1 MDFANLDTASSVI
14 LLLVGLGVFLLGFKF
29 LGDSIEKLSASKLR
43 ALFNRAAGNRFAGVG
58 IGALAT
64 AIVQSSS
71 VTTVM
76 VVGFVNA
83 GVMTLTQA
91 AAVIM
96 GANIGTTITGWLVW
110 LNQFNVMMYAM
121 LLTLIGLILTMVT
134 KNNKV
139 NTAGSLVASLGL
151 VFVGLEIMSGSMAGV
166 ANEPFVEQALT
177 SVTNPLLLLLIGV
190 AVTGIVQSSSAVTSV
205 LIVMAQEGLL
215 IGGGGNGILFV
226 ILGTNIGTCVT
237 AVLSSI
243 GANTNAKRA
252 CLYHLL
258 FNVIGSIIFLIVLW
272 IWDDFYDL
280 LFGLFGGSANA
291 SEEVI
296 VAANT
301 TCITFFHTMF
311 NVICTCLYLP
321 FIKYLVRLTELI
333 IPDRKKARRNRS
345 DEGFMDKRLLV
356 TPSLALGQLVKQ
368 TTYTAGIAVK
378 CLNNAVAGFIAKDDS
393 KLDDM
398 VKDVQKVN
406 DLSQEIT
413 GYLLEISAKDIS
425 LSDEKLVNVL
435 HRDNSDIVR
444 IADIA
449 ENIVGYT
456 HKAIDET
463 LVFSDVVKRDL
474 NKLMKLLNEQYELV
488 VDIVENNNI
497 VKIKQSDEL
506 EQEIDA
512 SKKRLLD
519 EHIERMA
526 RGECNAEN
534 NSLFVSLIS
543 NLERVGDHLSMMA
556 HSVEEVV

>member
-1 MDFANLDTASSVI
+1 MDFENLDTVSSVV

-29 LGDSIEKLSASKLR
+29 LGDSIEKLSASKMR
-43 ALFNRAAGNRFAGVG
+43 ALFNKAAGNRFAGVG

-121 LLTLIGLILTMVT
+121 LLTLVGLIMTMVS

-139 NTAGSLVASLGL
+139 NTAGTLIASLGL
-151 VFVGLEIMSGSMAGV
+151 VFVGLEIMSGSMSGFTD
-166 ANEPFVEQALT
+166 NQFVIDALS
-177 SVTNPLLLLLIGV
+177 SVSNPLLLLLIG
-190 AVTGIVQSSSAVTSV
+190 AGITAIVQSSSAVTSV
-205 LIVMAQEGLL
+205 LVVMASATPPLL
-215 IGGGGNGILFV
+215 VGGGGNGILFV
-226 ILGTNIGTCVT
+226 ILGTNIGTCIT

-258 FNVIGSIIFLIVLW
+258 FNVIGSIIFLIVFW
-272 IWDDFYDL
+272 IWDGFYDDVL
-280 LFGLFGGSANA
+280 MAMFHNH
-291 SEEVI
+291 
-296 VAANT
+296 T
-301 TCITFFHTMF
+301 TCITFFHTAF

-321 FIKYLVRLTELI
+321 FIKYLVKLTEII
-333 IPDRKKARRNRS
+333 IPDRKKKAKHKEA
-345 DEGFMDKRLLV
+345 EGFMDKRLLL
-356 TPSLALGQLVKQ
+356 TPSLAIGQLVKQ

-378 CLNNAVAGFIAKDDS
+378 SLNAAVAGFIAKDDGKFDTIS
-393 KLDDM
+393 QDIE
-398 VKDVQKVN
+398 KVGE
-406 DLSQEIT
+406 LSREIT
-413 GYLLEISAKDIS
+413 DYLIEISAKDIS
-425 LSDEKLVNVL
+425 LSDERIVNVL
-435 HRDNSDIVR
+435 HRDNTDVVR

-456 HKAIDET
+456 RKAIDET
-463 LVFSDVVKRDL
+463 LVFSEVVKHDL
-474 NKLMKLLNEQYELV
+474 NRLMNLLNEQYELV
-488 VDIVENNNI
+488 VDIVEDNNL
-497 VKIKQSDEL
+497 VKIKQSDEI
-506 EQEIDA
+506 EQEIDDT
-512 SKKRLLD
+512 KKRLLN
-519 EHIERMA
+519 EHIARMS

-534 NSLFVSLIS
+534 NSLFVSLVS
-543 NLERVGDHLSMMA
+543 NLERVGDHLSLMA
-556 HSVEEVV
+556 HSVEDIA

>member
-1 MDFANLDTASSVI
+1 MDFANLDTASSVV

-29 LGDSIEKLSASKLR
+29 LGDSIEKLSASKMR
-43 ALFNRAAGNRFAGVG
+43 ALFHKAAGNRFAGVG

-121 LLTLIGLILTMVT
+121 LLTLVGLVMTMVT

-139 NTAGSLVASLGL
+139 NTAGTLIASLGL

-166 ANEPFVEQALT
+166 AKEPFVEDALT
-177 SVTNPLLLLLIGV
+177 SVTNPLLLLLIG
-190 AVTGIVQSSSAVTSV
+190 AGITAIVQSSSAVTSV
-205 LIVMAQEGLL
+205 LIVMAQNGLL

-226 ILGTNIGTCVT
+226 ILGTNIGTCIT

-252 CLYHLL
+252 CLYHLM
-258 FNVIGSIIFLIVLW
+258 FNVIGSIIFLIVFW
-272 IWDDFYDL
+272 IWGGFYDDVL
-280 LFGLFGGSANA
+280 MQWFHND
-291 SEEVI
+291 
-296 VAANT
+296 T
-301 TCITFFHTMF
+301 TSITFFHTMF

-321 FIKYLVRLTELI
+321 FIKYLVKLTEI
-333 IPDRKKARRNRS
+333 MIPDRKKKS
-345 DEGFMDKRLLV
+345 KVQSGEGFMDKRLLV

-368 TTYTAGIAVK
+368 TTYTAGVAIK

-393 KLDDM
+393 KLADM
-398 VKDVQKVN
+398 TADVNKVGE
-406 DLSQEIT
+406 LSREIT
-413 GYLLEISAKDIS
+413 DYLLEISAMDIS
-425 LSDEKLVNVL
+425 LNEEKLVNVL
-435 HRDNSDIVR
+435 HRDNIDVVR

-463 LVFSDVVKRDL
+463 LTFSEVVKHDL
-474 NKLMKLLNEQYELV
+474 NRLMSLINEQYELV
-488 VDIVENNNI
+488 VNIVENNDLL
-497 VKIKQSDEL
+497 KIKQSDEI
-506 EQEIDA
+506 EREIDA
-512 SKKRLLD
+512 TKKRLLD
-519 EHIERMA
+519 EHIERMS

-543 NLERVGDHLSMMA
+543 NLERVGDHLSLMA
-556 HSVEEVV
+556 HSVEAVA

>member
-1 MDFANLDTASSVI
+1 MDFANLDTASSII

-58 IGALAT
+58 VGALAT

-166 ANEPFVEQALT
+166 ANEPLVEQALT
-177 SVTNPLLLLLIGV
+177 YVENPLLLLLIGV
-190 AVTGIVQSSSAVTSV
+190 LVTGIVQSSSAVTSV

-258 FNVIGSIIFLIVLW
+258 FNVIGSIIFLVVFW
-272 IWDDFYDL
+272 IWDGFYDDVL
-280 LFGLFGGSANA
+280 MQWFHND
-291 SEEVI
+291 
-296 VAANT
+296 T

-321 FIKYLVRLTELI
+321 FIKYLVRLTEII
-333 IPDRKKARRNRS
+333 IPDRKKNRKNKAG
-345 DEGFMDKRLLV
+345 EGFMDKRLLV
-356 TPSLALGQLVKQ
+356 TPSLALGQLLKQ

>member
-1 MDFANLDTASSVI
+1 MDFANLDTASSVV

-29 LGDSIEKLSASKLR
+29 LGDSIEKLSASKMR
-43 ALFNRAAGNRFAGVG
+43 ALFHKAAGNRFAGVG

-121 LLTLIGLILTMVT
+121 LLTLVGLIMTMVT

-139 NTAGSLVASLGL
+139 NTAGTLIASLGL

-166 ANEPFVEQALT
+166 AKEPFVEDALT
-177 SVTNPLLLLLIGV
+177 SVTNPLLLLLIG
-190 AVTGIVQSSSAVTSV
+190 AGITAIVQSSSAVTSV
-205 LIVMAQEGLL
+205 LIVMAQNGLL

-226 ILGTNIGTCVT
+226 ILGTNIGTCIT

-252 CLYHLL
+252 CLYHIM
-258 FNVIGSIIFLIVLW
+258 FNVIGSIIFLIVFW
-272 IWDDFYDL
+272 IWGGFYDDVL
-280 LFGLFGGSANA
+280 MQWFHND
-291 SEEVI
+291 
-296 VAANT
+296 T

-321 FIKYLVRLTELI
+321 FIKYLVKLTEI
-333 IPDRKKARRNRS
+333 MIPDRKKKS
-345 DEGFMDKRLLV
+345 KVQSGEGFMDKRLLV

-368 TTYTAGIAVK
+368 TTYTAGVAIK

-393 KLDDM
+393 KLADM
-398 VKDVQKVN
+398 TADVNKVGE
-406 DLSQEIT
+406 LSREIT
-413 GYLLEISAKDIS
+413 DYLLEISAMDIS
-425 LSDEKLVNVL
+425 LNEEKLVNVL
-435 HRDNSDIVR
+435 HRDNIDVVR

-463 LVFSDVVKRDL
+463 LTFSEVVKHDL
-474 NKLMKLLNEQYELV
+474 NRLMSLINEQYELV
-488 VDIVENNNI
+488 VNIVENNDLL
-497 VKIKQSDEL
+497 KIKQSDEI
-506 EQEIDA
+506 EREIDA
-512 SKKRLLD
+512 TKKRLLD
-519 EHIERMA
+519 EHIERMS

-543 NLERVGDHLSMMA
+543 NLERVGDHLSLMA
-556 HSVEEVV
+556 HSVEAVA

>member
-29 LGDSIEKLSASKLR
+29 LGDSIEKLSASKMR
-43 ALFNRAAGNRFAGVG
+43 ALFHKAAGNRFAGVG

-121 LLTLIGLILTMVT
+121 LLTLVGLIMTMVT

-139 NTAGSLVASLGL
+139 NTAGTLIASLGL

-166 ANEPFVEQALT
+166 AKEPFVEDALT
-177 SVTNPLLLLLIGV
+177 SVTNPLLLLLIG
-190 AVTGIVQSSSAVTSV
+190 AGITAIVQSSSAVTSV
-205 LIVMAQEGLL
+205 LIVMAQNGLL

-226 ILGTNIGTCVT
+226 ILGTNIGTCIT

-252 CLYHLL
+252 CLYHLM
-258 FNVIGSIIFLIVLW
+258 FNVIGSIIFLIVFW
-272 IWDDFYDL
+272 IWGGFYDDVL
-280 LFGLFGGSANA
+280 MQWFHND
-291 SEEVI
+291 
-296 VAANT
+296 T

-321 FIKYLVRLTELI
+321 FIKYLVKLTEI
-333 IPDRKKARRNRS
+333 MIPDRKKKS
-345 DEGFMDKRLLV
+345 KVQSGEGFMDKRLLV

-368 TTYTAGIAVK
+368 TTYTAGVAIK

-398 VKDVQKVN
+398 TADVNKVGE
-406 DLSQEIT
+406 LSREIT
-413 GYLLEISAKDIS
+413 DYLLEISAMDIS
-425 LSDEKLVNVL
+425 LNEEKLVNVL
-435 HRDNSDIVR
+435 HRDNIDVVR

-463 LVFSDVVKRDL
+463 LTFSEVVKHDL
-474 NKLMKLLNEQYELV
+474 NRLMSLINEQYELV
-488 VDIVENNNI
+488 VNIVENNDLL
-497 VKIKQSDEL
+497 KIKQSDEI

-512 SKKRLLD
+512 TKKRLLD
-519 EHIERMA
+519 EHIERMS

-543 NLERVGDHLSMMA
+543 NLERVGDHLSLMA
-556 HSVEEVV
+556 HSVEAVA

>member
-1 MDFANLDTASSVI
+1 MDFANLDTASSVV

-29 LGDSIEKLSASKLR
+29 LGDSIEKLSASKMR
-43 ALFNRAAGNRFAGVG
+43 ALFHKAAGNRFAGVG

-121 LLTLIGLILTMVT
+121 LLTLIGLVMTMVT

-139 NTAGSLVASLGL
+139 NTAGTLIASLGL

-166 ANEPFVEQALT
+166 AKEPFVEDALT
-177 SVTNPLLLLLIGV
+177 SVTNPLLLLLIG
-190 AVTGIVQSSSAVTSV
+190 AGITAIVQSSSAVTSV
-205 LIVMAQEGLL
+205 LIVMAQNGLL

-226 ILGTNIGTCVT
+226 ILGTNIGTCIT

-252 CLYHLL
+252 CLYHLM
-258 FNVIGSIIFLIVLW
+258 FNVIGSIIFLIVFW
-272 IWDDFYDL
+272 IWGGFYDDVL
-280 LFGLFGGSANA
+280 MQWFHND
-291 SEEVI
+291 
-296 VAANT
+296 T

-321 FIKYLVRLTELI
+321 FIKYLVKLTEI
-333 IPDRKKARRNRS
+333 MIPDRKKKS
-345 DEGFMDKRLLV
+345 KVQSGEGFMDKRLLV

-368 TTYTAGIAVK
+368 TTYTAGVAIK
-378 CLNNAVAGFIAKDDS
+378 CLNNAVAGFIAKNDS

-398 VKDVQKVN
+398 TADVNKVGE
-406 DLSQEIT
+406 LSREIT
-413 GYLLEISAKDIS
+413 DYLLEISAMDIS
-425 LSDEKLVNVL
+425 LNEEKLVNVL
-435 HRDNSDIVR
+435 HRDNIDVVR

-463 LVFSDVVKRDL
+463 LTFSEVVKHDL
-474 NKLMKLLNEQYELV
+474 NRLMGLINEQYELV
-488 VDIVENNNI
+488 VNIVENNDLL
-497 VKIKQSDEL
+497 KIKQSDEI
-506 EQEIDA
+506 EREIDA
-512 SKKRLLD
+512 TKKRLLD
-519 EHIERMA
+519 EHIERMS

-543 NLERVGDHLSMMA
+543 NLERVGDHLSLMA
-556 HSVEEVV
+556 HSVEAVA

>member
-1 MDFANLDTASSVI
+1 MDFANLDTASSVV

-29 LGDSIEKLSASKLR
+29 LGDSIEKLSASKMR
-43 ALFNRAAGNRFAGVG
+43 ALFHKAAGNRFAGVG

-121 LLTLIGLILTMVT
+121 LLTLVGLVMTMVT

-139 NTAGSLVASLGL
+139 NTAGTLIASLGL

-166 ANEPFVEQALT
+166 AKEPFVEDALT
-177 SVTNPLLLLLIGV
+177 SVTNPLLLLLIG
-190 AVTGIVQSSSAVTSV
+190 AGITAIVQSSSAVTSV
-205 LIVMAQEGLL
+205 LIVMAQNGLL

-226 ILGTNIGTCVT
+226 ILGTNIGTCIT

-252 CLYHLL
+252 CLYHLM
-258 FNVIGSIIFLIVLW
+258 FNVIGSIIFLIVFW
-272 IWDDFYDL
+272 IWGGFYDDVL
-280 LFGLFGGSANA
+280 MQWFHND
-291 SEEVI
+291 
-296 VAANT
+296 T

-321 FIKYLVRLTELI
+321 FIKYLVKLTEI
-333 IPDRKKARRNRS
+333 MIPDRKKKS
-345 DEGFMDKRLLV
+345 KVQSGEGFMDKRLLV

-368 TTYTAGIAVK
+368 TTYTAGVAIK
-378 CLNNAVAGFIAKDDS
+378 CLNNAVAGFIAKNDS

-398 VKDVQKVN
+398 TADVNKVGE
-406 DLSQEIT
+406 LSREIT
-413 GYLLEISAKDIS
+413 DYLLEISAMDIS
-425 LSDEKLVNVL
+425 LNEEKLVNVL
-435 HRDNSDIVR
+435 HRDNIDVVR

-463 LVFSDVVKRDL
+463 LNFSEVVKHDL
-474 NKLMKLLNEQYELV
+474 NRLMGLINEQYELV
-488 VDIVENNNI
+488 VNIVENNDLL
-497 VKIKQSDEL
+497 KIKQSDEI

-512 SKKRLLD
+512 TKKRLLD
-519 EHIERMA
+519 EHIERMS

-543 NLERVGDHLSMMA
+543 NLERVGDHLSLMA
-556 HSVEEVV
+556 HSVEAVA

>member
-29 LGDSIEKLSASKLR
+29 LGDSIEKLSASKMR
-43 ALFNRAAGNRFAGVG
+43 ALFHKAAGNRFAGVG

-121 LLTLIGLILTMVT
+121 LLTLIGLVMTMVT

-139 NTAGSLVASLGL
+139 NTAGTLIASLGL

-166 ANEPFVEQALT
+166 AKEPFVEDALT
-177 SVTNPLLLLLIGV
+177 SVTNPLLLLLIG
-190 AVTGIVQSSSAVTSV
+190 AGITAIVQSSSAVTSV
-205 LIVMAQEGLL
+205 LIVMAQNGLL

-226 ILGTNIGTCVT
+226 ILGTNIGTCIT

-252 CLYHLL
+252 CLYHLM
-258 FNVIGSIIFLIVLW
+258 FNVIGSIIFLIVFW
-272 IWDDFYDL
+272 IWGGFYDDVL
-280 LFGLFGGSANA
+280 MQWFHND
-291 SEEVI
+291 
-296 VAANT
+296 T

-321 FIKYLVRLTELI
+321 FIKYLVKLTEI
-333 IPDRKKARRNRS
+333 MIPDRKKKS
-345 DEGFMDKRLLV
+345 KVQSGEGFMDKRLLV

-368 TTYTAGIAVK
+368 TTYTAGVAIK

-393 KLDDM
+393 KLADM
-398 VKDVQKVN
+398 TADVNKVGE
-406 DLSQEIT
+406 LSREIT
-413 GYLLEISAKDIS
+413 DYLLEISAMDIS
-425 LSDEKLVNVL
+425 LNEEKLVNVL
-435 HRDNSDIVR
+435 HRDNIDVVR

-463 LVFSDVVKRDL
+463 LTFSEVVKHDL
-474 NKLMKLLNEQYELV
+474 NRLMGLINEQYELV
-488 VDIVENNNI
+488 VNIVENNDLL
-497 VKIKQSDEL
+497 KIKQSDEI

-512 SKKRLLD
+512 TKKRLLD
-519 EHIERMA
+519 EHIERMS

-543 NLERVGDHLSMMA
+543 NLERVGDHLSLMA
-556 HSVEEVV
+556 HSVEAVA

>member
-1 MDFANLDTASSVI
+1 MDFANLDTASSVV

-29 LGDSIEKLSASKLR
+29 LGDSIEKLSASKMR
-43 ALFNRAAGNRFAGVG
+43 ALFHRAAGNRFAGVG

-121 LLTLIGLILTMVT
+121 LLTLVGLVMTMVT

-139 NTAGSLVASLGL
+139 NTAGTLIASLGL

-166 ANEPFVEQALT
+166 AKEPFVEDALT
-177 SVTNPLLLLLIGV
+177 SVTNPLLLLLIG
-190 AVTGIVQSSSAVTSV
+190 AGITAIVQSSSAVTSV
-205 LIVMAQEGLL
+205 LIVMAQNGLL

-226 ILGTNIGTCVT
+226 ILGTNIGTCIT

-252 CLYHLL
+252 CLYHLM
-258 FNVIGSIIFLIVLW
+258 FNVIGSIIFLIVFW
-272 IWDDFYDL
+272 IWGGFYDDVL
-280 LFGLFGGSANA
+280 MQWFHND
-291 SEEVI
+291 
-296 VAANT
+296 T

-321 FIKYLVRLTELI
+321 FIKYLVKLTEI
-333 IPDRKKARRNRS
+333 MIPDRKKKS
-345 DEGFMDKRLLV
+345 KVQSGEGFMDKRLLV

-368 TTYTAGIAVK
+368 TTYTAGVAIK
-378 CLNNAVAGFIAKDDS
+378 CLNNAVAGFIAKNDS

-398 VKDVQKVN
+398 TADVNKVGE
-406 DLSQEIT
+406 LSREIT
-413 GYLLEISAKDIS
+413 DYLLEISAMDIS
-425 LSDEKLVNVL
+425 LNEEKLVNVL
-435 HRDNSDIVR
+435 HRDNIDVVR

-463 LVFSDVVKRDL
+463 LTFSEVVKHDL
-474 NKLMKLLNEQYELV
+474 NRLMSLINEQYELV
-488 VDIVENNNI
+488 VNIVENNDLL
-497 VKIKQSDEL
+497 KIKQSDEI

-512 SKKRLLD
+512 TKKRLLD
-519 EHIERMA
+519 EHIERMS

-543 NLERVGDHLSMMA
+543 NLERVGDHLSLMA
-556 HSVEEVV
+556 HSVEAVA

>member
-1 MDFANLDTASSVI
+1 MDFANLDTASSVV

-29 LGDSIEKLSASKLR
+29 LGDSIEKLSASKMR
-43 ALFNRAAGNRFAGVG
+43 ALFHKAAGNRFAGVG

-71 VTTVM
+71 VTAVM

-121 LLTLIGLILTMVT
+121 LLTLVGLVMTMVT

-139 NTAGSLVASLGL
+139 NTAGTLIASLGL

-166 ANEPFVEQALT
+166 AKEPFVEDALT
-177 SVTNPLLLLLIGV
+177 SVTNPLLLLLIG
-190 AVTGIVQSSSAVTSV
+190 AGITAIVQSSSAVTSV
-205 LIVMAQEGLL
+205 LIVMAQNGLL

-226 ILGTNIGTCVT
+226 ILGTNIGTCIT

-252 CLYHLL
+252 CLYHLM
-258 FNVIGSIIFLIVLW
+258 FNVIGSIIFLIVFW
-272 IWDDFYDL
+272 IWGGFYDDVL
-280 LFGLFGGSANA
+280 MQWFHND
-291 SEEVI
+291 
-296 VAANT
+296 T

-321 FIKYLVRLTELI
+321 FIKYLVKLTEI
-333 IPDRKKARRNRS
+333 MIPDRKKKS
-345 DEGFMDKRLLV
+345 KVQSGEGFMDKRLLV

-368 TTYTAGIAVK
+368 TTYTAGVAIK
-378 CLNNAVAGFIAKDDS
+378 CLNNAVAGFIAKNDS

-398 VKDVQKVN
+398 TADVNKVGE
-406 DLSQEIT
+406 LSREIT
-413 GYLLEISAKDIS
+413 DYLLEISAMDIS
-425 LSDEKLVNVL
+425 LNEEKLVNVL
-435 HRDNSDIVR
+435 HRDNIDVVR

-463 LVFSDVVKRDL
+463 LTFSEVVKHDL
-474 NKLMKLLNEQYELV
+474 NRLMSLINEQYELV
-488 VDIVENNNI
+488 VNIVENNDLL
-497 VKIKQSDEL
+497 KIKQSDEI

-512 SKKRLLD
+512 TKKRLLD
-519 EHIERMA
+519 EHIERMS

-543 NLERVGDHLSMMA
+543 NLERVGDHLSLMA
-556 HSVEEVV
+556 HSVEAVA

>member
-1 MDFANLDTASSVI
+1 MDFENLDTASSVI

-29 LGDSIEKLSASKLR
+29 LGDSIEKLSASKMR

-151 VFVGLEIMSGSMAGV
+151 VFVGLEIMSGSMSGFTD
-166 ANEPFVEQALT
+166 NQFVIDALS
-177 SVTNPLLLLLIGV
+177 SVTNPLLLLLIG
-190 AVTGIVQSSSAVTSV
+190 AGITAIVQSSSAVTSV
-205 LIVMAQEGLL
+205 LVVMASTTPPLL
-215 IGGGGNGILFV
+215 VGGGGNGILFV
-226 ILGTNIGTCVT
+226 ILGTNIGTCIT

-258 FNVIGSIIFLIVLW
+258 FNVIGSIIFLVVFW
-272 IWDDFYDL
+272 IWDGFYDDVL
-280 LFGLFGGSANA
+280 MQWFHNH
-291 SEEVI
+291 
-296 VAANT
+296 T

-321 FIKYLVRLTELI
+321 FIKYLVKLTEII
-333 IPDRKKARRNRS
+333 IPDRKKNRKNKAG
-345 DEGFMDKRLLV
+345 EGFMDKRLLV
-356 TPSLALGQLVKQ
+356 TPSLALGQLLKQ

-398 VKDVQKVN
+398 LKDVQKVN

>member
-1 MDFANLDTASSVI
+1 MDFANLDTASSVV

-29 LGDSIEKLSASKLR
+29 LGDSIEKLSASKMR
-43 ALFNRAAGNRFAGVG
+43 ALFHKAAGNRFAGVG

-121 LLTLIGLILTMVT
+121 LLTLVGLVMTMVT

-166 ANEPFVEQALT
+166 AKEPFVEDALT
-177 SVTNPLLLLLIGV
+177 SVTNPLLLLLIG
-190 AVTGIVQSSSAVTSV
+190 AGITAIVQSSSAVTSV
-205 LIVMAQEGLL
+205 LIVMAQNGLL

-226 ILGTNIGTCVT
+226 ILGTNIGTCIT

-252 CLYHLL
+252 CLYHLM
-258 FNVIGSIIFLIVLW
+258 FNVIGSIIFLIVFW
-272 IWDDFYDL
+272 IWGGFYDDVL
-280 LFGLFGGSANA
+280 MQWFHND
-291 SEEVI
+291 
-296 VAANT
+296 T

-321 FIKYLVRLTELI
+321 FIKYLVKLTEI
-333 IPDRKKARRNRS
+333 MIPDRKKKS
-345 DEGFMDKRLLV
+345 KVQSGEGFMDKRLLV

-368 TTYTAGIAVK
+368 TTYTAGVAIK

-398 VKDVQKVN
+398 TADVNKVGE
-406 DLSQEIT
+406 LSREIT
-413 GYLLEISAKDIS
+413 DYLLEISAMDIS
-425 LSDEKLVNVL
+425 LNEEKLVNVL
-435 HRDNSDIVR
+435 HRDNIDVVR

-463 LVFSDVVKRDL
+463 LTFSEVVKHDL
-474 NKLMKLLNEQYELV
+474 NRLMGLINEQYELV
-488 VDIVENNNI
+488 VNIVENNDLL
-497 VKIKQSDEL
+497 KIKQSDEI

-512 SKKRLLD
+512 TKKRLLD
-519 EHIERMA
+519 EHIERMS

-543 NLERVGDHLSMMA
+543 NLERVGDHLSLMA
-556 HSVEEVV
+556 HSVEAVA

>member
-1 MDFANLDTASSVI
+1 MDFANLDTASSVV

-29 LGDSIEKLSASKLR
+29 LGDSIEKLSASKMR
-43 ALFNRAAGNRFAGVG
+43 ALFHKAAGNRFAGVG

-121 LLTLIGLILTMVT
+121 LLTLVGLVMTMVT

-139 NTAGSLVASLGL
+139 NTAGTLIASLGL

-166 ANEPFVEQALT
+166 AKEPFVEDALT
-177 SVTNPLLLLLIGV
+177 SVTNPLLLLLIG
-190 AVTGIVQSSSAVTSV
+190 AGITAIVQSSSAVTSV
-205 LIVMAQEGLL
+205 LIVMAQNGLL

-226 ILGTNIGTCVT
+226 ILGTNIGTCIT

-252 CLYHLL
+252 CLYHLM
-258 FNVIGSIIFLIVLW
+258 FNVIGSIIFLIVFW
-272 IWDDFYDL
+272 IWGGFYDDVL
-280 LFGLFGGSANA
+280 MQWFHND
-291 SEEVI
+291 
-296 VAANT
+296 T

-321 FIKYLVRLTELI
+321 FIKYLVKLTEI
-333 IPDRKKARRNRS
+333 MIPDRKKKS
-345 DEGFMDKRLLV
+345 KVQSGEGLMDKRLLV

-368 TTYTAGIAVK
+368 TTYTAGVAIK

-398 VKDVQKVN
+398 TADVNKVGE
-406 DLSQEIT
+406 LSREIT
-413 GYLLEISAKDIS
+413 DYLLEISAMDIS
-425 LSDEKLVNVL
+425 LNEEKLVNVL
-435 HRDNSDIVR
+435 HRDNIDVVR

-463 LVFSDVVKRDL
+463 LTFSEVVKHDL
-474 NKLMKLLNEQYELV
+474 NRLMSLINEQYELV
-488 VDIVENNNI
+488 VNIVENNDLL
-497 VKIKQSDEL
+497 KIKQSDEI

-512 SKKRLLD
+512 TKKRLLD
-519 EHIERMA
+519 DHIERMS

-543 NLERVGDHLSMMA
+543 NLERVGDHLSLMA
-556 HSVEEVV
+556 HSVEAVA

>member
-1 MDFANLDTASSVI
+1 MDFENLDTASSVI
-14 LLLVGLGVFLLGFKF
+14 LLLVGLGVFLLGLKF

-58 IGALAT
+58 VGALAT

-151 VFVGLEIMSGSMAGV
+151 VFVGLEIMSGSMSGFTD
-166 ANEPFVEQALT
+166 NQFVIDALS
-177 SVTNPLLLLLIGV
+177 SVTNPLLLLLIG
-190 AVTGIVQSSSAVTSV
+190 AGITAIVQSSSAVTSV
-205 LIVMAQEGLL
+205 LVVMASTTPPLL
-215 IGGGGNGILFV
+215 VGGGGNGILFV
-226 ILGTNIGTCVT
+226 ILGTNIGTCIT

-258 FNVIGSIIFLIVLW
+258 FNVIGSIIFLVVFW
-272 IWDDFYDL
+272 IWDGFYDDVL
-280 LFGLFGGSANA
+280 MQWFHNH
-291 SEEVI
+291 
-296 VAANT
+296 T

-321 FIKYLVRLTELI
+321 FIKYLVKLTEII
-333 IPDRKKARRNRS
+333 IPDRKKNRKNKAG
-345 DEGFMDKRLLV
+345 EGFMDKRLLV
-356 TPSLALGQLVKQ
+356 TPSLALGQLLKQ

-398 VKDVQKVN
+398 LKDVQKVN

>member
-29 LGDSIEKLSASKLR
+29 LGDSIEKLSASKMR
-43 ALFNRAAGNRFAGVG
+43 ALFHKAAGNRFAGVG

-121 LLTLIGLILTMVT
+121 LLTLIGLVMTMVT

-139 NTAGSLVASLGL
+139 NTAGTLIASLGL

-166 ANEPFVEQALT
+166 AKEPFVEDALT
-177 SVTNPLLLLLIGV
+177 SVTNPLLLLLIG
-190 AVTGIVQSSSAVTSV
+190 AGITAIVQSSSAVTSV
-205 LIVMAQEGLL
+205 LIVMAQNGLL

-226 ILGTNIGTCVT
+226 ILGTNIGTCIT

-252 CLYHLL
+252 CLYHLM
-258 FNVIGSIIFLIVLW
+258 FNVIGSIIFLIVFW
-272 IWDDFYDL
+272 IWGGFYDDVL
-280 LFGLFGGSANA
+280 MQWFHND
-291 SEEVI
+291 
-296 VAANT
+296 T

-321 FIKYLVRLTELI
+321 FIKYLVKLTEI
-333 IPDRKKARRNRS
+333 MIPDRKKKS
-345 DEGFMDKRLLV
+345 KVQSGEGFMDKRLLV

-368 TTYTAGIAVK
+368 TTYTAGVAIK
-378 CLNNAVAGFIAKDDS
+378 CLNNAVAGFIPKNDS

-398 VKDVQKVN
+398 TADVNKVGE
-406 DLSQEIT
+406 LSREIT
-413 GYLLEISAKDIS
+413 DYLLEISAMDIS
-425 LSDEKLVNVL
+425 LNEEKLVNVL
-435 HRDNSDIVR
+435 HRDNIDVVR

-463 LVFSDVVKRDL
+463 LTFSEVVKHDL
-474 NKLMKLLNEQYELV
+474 NRLMSLINEQYELV
-488 VDIVENNNI
+488 VNIVENNDLL
-497 VKIKQSDEL
+497 KIKQSDEI
-506 EQEIDA
+506 EREIDA
-512 SKKRLLD
+512 TKKRLLD
-519 EHIERMA
+519 EHIERMS

-543 NLERVGDHLSMMA
+543 NLERVGDHLSLMA
-556 HSVEEVV
+556 HSVEAVA

>member
-1 MDFANLDTASSVI
+1 MDFANLDTASSVV

-29 LGDSIEKLSASKLR
+29 LGDSIEKLSASKMR
-43 ALFNRAAGNRFAGVG
+43 ALFHRAAGNRFAGVG

-121 LLTLIGLILTMVT
+121 LLTLVGLVMTMVT

-139 NTAGSLVASLGL
+139 NTAGTLIASLGL

-166 ANEPFVEQALT
+166 AKEPFVEDALT
-177 SVTNPLLLLLIGV
+177 SVTNPLLLLLIG
-190 AVTGIVQSSSAVTSV
+190 AGITAIVQSSSAVTSV
-205 LIVMAQEGLL
+205 LIVMAQNGLL

-226 ILGTNIGTCVT
+226 ILGTNIGTCIT

-252 CLYHLL
+252 CLYHLM
-258 FNVIGSIIFLIVLW
+258 FNVIGSIIFLIVFW
-272 IWDDFYDL
+272 IWGGFYDDVL
-280 LFGLFGGSANA
+280 MQWFHND
-291 SEEVI
+291 
-296 VAANT
+296 T

-321 FIKYLVRLTELI
+321 FIKYLVKLTEI
-333 IPDRKKARRNRS
+333 MIPDRKKKS
-345 DEGFMDKRLLV
+345 KVQSGEGFMDKRLLV

-368 TTYTAGIAVK
+368 TTYTAGVAIK
-378 CLNNAVAGFIAKDDS
+378 CLNNAVAGFIAKNDS

-398 VKDVQKVN
+398 TADVNKVGE
-406 DLSQEIT
+406 LSREIT
-413 GYLLEISAKDIS
+413 DYLLEISAMDIS
-425 LSDEKLVNVL
+425 LNEEKLVNVL
-435 HRDNSDIVR
+435 HRDNIDVVR

-463 LVFSDVVKRDL
+463 LTFSEVVKHDL
-474 NKLMKLLNEQYELV
+474 NRLMGLINEQYELV
-488 VDIVENNNI
+488 VNIVENNDLL
-497 VKIKQSDEL
+497 KIKQSDEI
-506 EQEIDA
+506 EREIDA
-512 SKKRLLD
+512 TKKRLLD
-519 EHIERMA
+519 EHIERMS

-543 NLERVGDHLSMMA
+543 NLERVGDHLSLMA
-556 HSVEEVV
+556 HSVEAVA

>member
-43 ALFNRAAGNRFAGVG
+43 ALFNKAAGNRFAGVG

-121 LLTLIGLILTMVT
+121 LLTLVGLVMTMVT

-166 ANEPFVEQALT
+166 AKEPFVEDALT
-177 SVTNPLLLLLIGV
+177 SVTNPLLLLLIG
-190 AVTGIVQSSSAVTSV
+190 AGITAIVQSSSAVTSV
-205 LIVMAQEGLL
+205 LIVMAQNGLL

-226 ILGTNIGTCVT
+226 ILGTNIGTCIT

-252 CLYHLL
+252 CLYHLM
-258 FNVIGSIIFLIVLW
+258 FNVIGSIIFLIVFW
-272 IWDDFYDL
+272 IWGGFYDDVL
-280 LFGLFGGSANA
+280 MQWFHND
-291 SEEVI
+291 
-296 VAANT
+296 T

-321 FIKYLVRLTELI
+321 FIKYLVKLTEI
-333 IPDRKKARRNRS
+333 MIPDRKKKS
-345 DEGFMDKRLLV
+345 KVQSGEGFMDKRLLV

-368 TTYTAGIAVK
+368 TTYTAGVAIK
-378 CLNNAVAGFIAKDDS
+378 CLNNAVAGFIAKNDS
-393 KLDDM
+393 KLADM
-398 VKDVQKVN
+398 TADVNKVGE
-406 DLSQEIT
+406 LSREIT
-413 GYLLEISAKDIS
+413 DYLLEISAMDIS
-425 LSDEKLVNVL
+425 LNEEKLVNVL
-435 HRDNSDIVR
+435 HRDNIDVVR

-463 LVFSDVVKRDL
+463 LTFSEVVKHDL
-474 NKLMKLLNEQYELV
+474 NRLMSLINEQYELV
-488 VDIVENNNI
+488 VNIVENNDLL
-497 VKIKQSDEL
+497 KIKQSDEI

-512 SKKRLLD
+512 TKKRLLD
-519 EHIERMA
+519 EHIERMS

-543 NLERVGDHLSMMA
+543 NLERVGDHLSLMA
-556 HSVEEVV
+556 HSVEAVA

>member
-29 LGDSIEKLSASKLR
+29 LGDSIEKLSASKMR

-58 IGALAT
+58 VGALAT

-121 LLTLIGLILTMVT
+121 LLTLVGLIMTMVT

-139 NTAGSLVASLGL
+139 NTAGTLIASLGL

-166 ANEPFVEQALT
+166 AKEPFVEDALT
-177 SVTNPLLLLLIGV
+177 SVTNPLLLLLIG
-190 AVTGIVQSSSAVTSV
+190 AGITAIVQSSSAVTSV
-205 LIVMAQEGLL
+205 LIVMAQNGLL

-226 ILGTNIGTCVT
+226 ILGTNIGTCIT

-252 CLYHLL
+252 CLYHLM
-258 FNVIGSIIFLIVLW
+258 FNVIGSIIFLIVFW
-272 IWDDFYDL
+272 IWGGFYDDVL
-280 LFGLFGGSANA
+280 MQWFHND
-291 SEEVI
+291 
-296 VAANT
+296 T

-321 FIKYLVRLTELI
+321 FIKYLVKLTEI
-333 IPDRKKARRNRS
+333 MIPDRKKKS
-345 DEGFMDKRLLV
+345 KVQSGEGFMDKRLLV

-368 TTYTAGIAVK
+368 TTYTAGVAIK
-378 CLNNAVAGFIAKDDS
+378 CLNNAVAGFIAKNDS

-398 VKDVQKVN
+398 TADVNKVGE
-406 DLSQEIT
+406 LSREIT
-413 GYLLEISAKDIS
+413 DYLLEISAMDIS
-425 LSDEKLVNVL
+425 LNEEKLVNVL
-435 HRDNSDIVR
+435 HRDNIDVVR

-463 LVFSDVVKRDL
+463 LTFSEVVKHDL
-474 NKLMKLLNEQYELV
+474 NRLMGLINEQYELV
-488 VDIVENNNI
+488 VNIVENNDLL
-497 VKIKQSDEL
+497 KIKQSDEI

-512 SKKRLLD
+512 TKKRLLD
-519 EHIERMA
+519 EHIERMS

-543 NLERVGDHLSMMA
+543 NLERVGDHLSLMA
-556 HSVEEVV
+556 HSVEAVA

>member
-29 LGDSIEKLSASKLR
+29 LGDSIEKLSASKMR
-43 ALFNRAAGNRFAGVG
+43 ALFHKAAGNRFAGVG

-121 LLTLIGLILTMVT
+121 LLTLIGLVMTMVT

-139 NTAGSLVASLGL
+139 NTAGTLIASLGL

-166 ANEPFVEQALT
+166 AKEPFVEDALT
-177 SVTNPLLLLLIGV
+177 SVTNPLLLLLIG
-190 AVTGIVQSSSAVTSV
+190 AGITAIVQSSSAVTSV
-205 LIVMAQEGLL
+205 LIVMAQNGLL

-226 ILGTNIGTCVT
+226 ILGTNIGTCIT

-252 CLYHLL
+252 CLYHLM
-258 FNVIGSIIFLIVLW
+258 FNVIGSIIFLIVFW
-272 IWDDFYDL
+272 IWGGFYDDVL
-280 LFGLFGGSANA
+280 MQWFHND
-291 SEEVI
+291 
-296 VAANT
+296 T

-321 FIKYLVRLTELI
+321 FIKYLVKLTEI
-333 IPDRKKARRNRS
+333 MIPDRKKKS
-345 DEGFMDKRLLV
+345 KVQSGEGFMDKRLLV

-368 TTYTAGIAVK
+368 TTYTAGVAIK
-378 CLNNAVAGFIAKDDS
+378 CLNNAVAGFIAKNDS

-398 VKDVQKVN
+398 TADVNKVGE
-406 DLSQEIT
+406 LSREIT
-413 GYLLEISAKDIS
+413 DYLLEISAMDIS
-425 LSDEKLVNVL
+425 LNEEKLVNVL
-435 HRDNSDIVR
+435 HRDNIDVVR

-463 LVFSDVVKRDL
+463 LTFSEVVKHDL
-474 NKLMKLLNEQYELV
+474 NRLMSLINEQYELV
-488 VDIVENNNI
+488 VNIVENNDLL
-497 VKIKQSDEL
+497 KIKQSDEI

-512 SKKRLLD
+512 TKKRLLD
-519 EHIERMA
+519 EHIERMS

-543 NLERVGDHLSMMA
+543 NLERVGDHLSLMA
-556 HSVEEVV
+556 HSVEAVA

>member
-1 MDFANLDTASSVI
+1 MDFENLDTASSVI

-29 LGDSIEKLSASKLR
+29 LGDSIEKLSASKMR

-151 VFVGLEIMSGSMAGV
+151 VFVGLEIMSGSMSGFTDKQ
-166 ANEPFVEQALT
+166 FVIDALS
-177 SVTNPLLLLLIGV
+177 SVTNPLLLLLIG
-190 AVTGIVQSSSAVTSV
+190 AGITAIVQSSSAVTSV
-205 LIVMAQEGLL
+205 LVVMASTTPPLL
-215 IGGGGNGILFV
+215 VGGGGNGILFV
-226 ILGTNIGTCVT
+226 ILGTNIGTCIT

-258 FNVIGSIIFLIVLW
+258 FNVIGSIIFLVVFW
-272 IWDDFYDL
+272 IWDGFYDDVL
-280 LFGLFGGSANA
+280 MQWFHND
-291 SEEVI
+291 
-296 VAANT
+296 T

-321 FIKYLVRLTELI
+321 FIKYLVKLTEII
-333 IPDRKKARRNRS
+333 IPDRKKNRKNKAG
-345 DEGFMDKRLLV
+345 EGFMDKRLLV
-356 TPSLALGQLVKQ
+356 TPSLALGQLLKQ

-398 VKDVQKVN
+398 LKDVQKVN

>member
-205 LIVMAQEGLL
+205 LIVMAQNGLL

-258 FNVIGSIIFLIVLW
+258 FNVIGSIIFLVVFW
-272 IWDDFYDL
+272 IWDGFYDDVL
-280 LFGLFGGSANA
+280 MAMFN
-291 SEEVI
+291 
-296 VAANT
+296 NHT

-321 FIKYLVRLTELI
+321 FIKYLVKLTEII
-333 IPDRKKARRNRS
+333 IPDRKKNRKNKAG
-345 DEGFMDKRLLV
+345 EGFMDKRLLV
-356 TPSLALGQLVKQ
+356 TPSLALGQLLKQ

>member
-43 ALFNRAAGNRFAGVG
+43 ALFNKAAGNRFAGVG
-58 IGALAT
+58 VGALAT

-121 LLTLIGLILTMVT
+121 LLTLVGLIMTMVT

-139 NTAGSLVASLGL
+139 NTAGTLIASLGL

-166 ANEPFVEQALT
+166 AKEPFVEDALT
-177 SVTNPLLLLLIGV
+177 SVTNPLLLLLIG
-190 AVTGIVQSSSAVTSV
+190 AGITAIVQSSSAVTSV
-205 LIVMAQEGLL
+205 LIVMAQNGLL

-226 ILGTNIGTCVT
+226 ILGTNIGTCIT

-252 CLYHLL
+252 CLYHLM
-258 FNVIGSIIFLIVLW
+258 FNVIGSIIFLIVFW
-272 IWDDFYDL
+272 IWGGFYDDVL
-280 LFGLFGGSANA
+280 MQWFHND
-291 SEEVI
+291 
-296 VAANT
+296 T

-321 FIKYLVRLTELI
+321 FIKYLVKLTELM
-333 IPDRKKARRNRS
+333 IPDRKKKS
-345 DEGFMDKRLLV
+345 KVQSGEGFMDKRLLV

-368 TTYTAGIAVK
+368 TTYTAGVAIK

-398 VKDVQKVN
+398 TADVNKVGE
-406 DLSQEIT
+406 LSREIT
-413 GYLLEISAKDIS
+413 DYLLEISAMDIS
-425 LSDEKLVNVL
+425 LNEEKLVNVL
-435 HRDNSDIVR
+435 HRDNIDVVR

-463 LVFSDVVKRDL
+463 LTFSEVVKHDL
-474 NKLMKLLNEQYELV
+474 NRLMGLINEQYELV
-488 VDIVENNNI
+488 VNIVENNDLL
-497 VKIKQSDEL
+497 KIKQSDEI

-512 SKKRLLD
+512 TKKRLLD
-519 EHIERMA
+519 EHIERMS

-543 NLERVGDHLSMMA
+543 NLERVGDHLSLMA
-556 HSVEEVV
+556 HSVEAVA

>member
-1 MDFANLDTASSVI
+1 MDFENLDTASSVI

-58 IGALAT
+58 VGALAT

-121 LLTLIGLILTMVT
+121 LLTLVGLIMTMVT

-205 LIVMAQEGLL
+205 LIVMAQNGLL

-258 FNVIGSIIFLIVLW
+258 FNVIGSIIFLVVFW
-272 IWDDFYDL
+272 IWDGFYDDVL
-280 LFGLFGGSANA
+280 MAMFN
-291 SEEVI
+291 
-296 VAANT
+296 NHT

-321 FIKYLVRLTELI
+321 FIKYLVKLTEII
-333 IPDRKKARRNRS
+333 IPDRKKNRKNKAG
-345 DEGFMDKRLLV
+345 EGFMDKRLLV
-356 TPSLALGQLVKQ
+356 TPSLALGQLLKQ

-398 VKDVQKVN
+398 LKDVQKVN

>member
-1 MDFANLDTASSVI
+1 MDFANLDTVSSVV

-29 LGDSIEKLSASKLR
+29 LGDSIEKLSASKMR
-43 ALFNRAAGNRFAGVG
+43 ALFNKAAGNRFAGVG

-121 LLTLIGLILTMVT
+121 LLTLVGLIMTMVS

-139 NTAGSLVASLGL
+139 NTAGTLIASLGL
-151 VFVGLEIMSGSMAGV
+151 VFVGLEIMSGSMAGFTD
-166 ANEPFVEQALT
+166 NQFVIDALS
-177 SVTNPLLLLLIGV
+177 SVSNPLLLLLIG
-190 AVTGIVQSSSAVTSV
+190 AGITAIVQSSSAVTSV
-205 LIVMAQEGLL
+205 LVVMASATPPLL
-215 IGGGGNGILFV
+215 VGGGGNGILFV

-237 AVLSSI
+237 ALLSSI

-258 FNVIGSIIFLIVLW
+258 FNVIGSIIFLIVFW
-272 IWDDFYDL
+272 IWDGFYDDVL
-280 LFGLFGGSANA
+280 MAMFHNH
-291 SEEVI
+291 
-296 VAANT
+296 T
-301 TCITFFHTMF
+301 TCITFFHTTF

-321 FIKYLVRLTELI
+321 FIKYLVKLTEII
-333 IPDRKKARRNRS
+333 IPDRKKKAKHKEA
-345 DEGFMDKRLLV
+345 EGFMDKRLLL
-356 TPSLALGQLVKQ
+356 TPSLAIGQLVKQ

-378 CLNNAVAGFIAKDDS
+378 SLNAAVAGFIAKDDGKFDTIS
-393 KLDDM
+393 QDIE
-398 VKDVQKVN
+398 KVGE
-406 DLSQEIT
+406 LSREIT
-413 GYLLEISAKDIS
+413 DYLIEISAKDIS
-425 LSDEKLVNVL
+425 LSDERIVNVL
-435 HRDNSDIVR
+435 HRDNTDVVR

-456 HKAIDET
+456 RKAIDET
-463 LVFSDVVKRDL
+463 LVFSEVVKHDL
-474 NKLMKLLNEQYELV
+474 NRLMNLLNEQYELV
-488 VDIVENNNI
+488 VDIVENNNL
-497 VKIKQSDEL
+497 VKIKQSDEI
-506 EQEIDA
+506 EQEIDDT
-512 SKKRLLD
+512 KKRLLN
-519 EHIERMA
+519 EHIARMS

-534 NSLFVSLIS
+534 NSLFVSLVS
-543 NLERVGDHLSMMA
+543 NLERVGDHLSLMA
-556 HSVEEVV
+556 HSVEDIA

>member
-1 MDFANLDTASSVI
+1 MDFANLDTASSII

-58 IGALAT
+58 VGALAT

-139 NTAGSLVASLGL
+139 NTAGSLIASLGL

-166 ANEPFVEQALT
+166 ANEPLVEQALT
-177 SVTNPLLLLLIGV
+177 YVENPLLLLLIGV
-190 AVTGIVQSSSAVTSV
+190 LVTGIVQSSSAVTSV

>member
-1 MDFANLDTASSVI
+1 MDFANLDTASSVV

-29 LGDSIEKLSASKLR
+29 LGDSIEKLSASKMR
-43 ALFNRAAGNRFAGVG
+43 ALFHKAAGNRFAGVG

-121 LLTLIGLILTMVT
+121 LLTLVGLIMTMVT

-139 NTAGSLVASLGL
+139 NTAGTLIASLGL

-166 ANEPFVEQALT
+166 AKEPFVEDALT
-177 SVTNPLLLLLIGV
+177 SVTNPLLLLLIG
-190 AVTGIVQSSSAVTSV
+190 AGITAIVQSSSAVTSV
-205 LIVMAQEGLL
+205 LIVMAQNGLL

-226 ILGTNIGTCVT
+226 ILGTNIGTCIT

-252 CLYHLL
+252 CLYHLM
-258 FNVIGSIIFLIVLW
+258 FNVIGSIIFLIVFW
-272 IWDDFYDL
+272 IWGGFYDDVL
-280 LFGLFGGSANA
+280 MQWFHND
-291 SEEVI
+291 
-296 VAANT
+296 T

-321 FIKYLVRLTELI
+321 FIKYLVKLTEI
-333 IPDRKKARRNRS
+333 MIPDRKKKS
-345 DEGFMDKRLLV
+345 KVQSGEGFMDKRLLV

-368 TTYTAGIAVK
+368 TTYTAGVAIK
-378 CLNNAVAGFIAKDDS
+378 CLNNAVAGFIAKNDS

-398 VKDVQKVN
+398 TADVNKVGE
-406 DLSQEIT
+406 LSREIT
-413 GYLLEISAKDIS
+413 DYLLEISAMDIS
-425 LSDEKLVNVL
+425 LNEEKLVNVL
-435 HRDNSDIVR
+435 HRDNTDVVR

-463 LVFSDVVKRDL
+463 LTFSEVVKHDL
-474 NKLMKLLNEQYELV
+474 NRLMGLINEQYELV
-488 VDIVENNNI
+488 VNIVENNDLL
-497 VKIKQSDEL
+497 KIKQSDEI

-512 SKKRLLD
+512 TKKRLLD
-519 EHIERMA
+519 EHIERMS

-543 NLERVGDHLSMMA
+543 NLERVGDHLSLMA
-556 HSVEEVV
+556 HSVEAVA

>member
-1 MDFANLDTASSVI
+1 MDFANLDTASSII

-58 IGALAT
+58 VGALAT

-205 LIVMAQEGLL
+205 LIVMAQNGLL

-258 FNVIGSIIFLIVLW
+258 FNVIGSIIFLVVFW
-272 IWDDFYDL
+272 IWDGFYDDVL
-280 LFGLFGGSANA
+280 MAMFN
-291 SEEVI
+291 
-296 VAANT
+296 NHT

-321 FIKYLVRLTELI
+321 FIKYLVKLTEII
-333 IPDRKKARRNRS
+333 IPDRKKNRKNKAG
-345 DEGFMDKRLLV
+345 EGFMDKRLLV
-356 TPSLALGQLVKQ
+356 TPSLALGQLLKQ

-398 VKDVQKVN
+398 LKDVQKVN

>member
-1 MDFANLDTASSVI
+1 MDFANLDPASSVI

-29 LGDSIEKLSASKLR
+29 LGDSIEKLSASKMR
-43 ALFNRAAGNRFAGVG
+43 ALFHKAAGNRFAGVG

-121 LLTLIGLILTMVT
+121 LLTLVGLVMTMVT

-139 NTAGSLVASLGL
+139 NTAGTLIASLGL

-166 ANEPFVEQALT
+166 AKEPFVEDALT
-177 SVTNPLLLLLIGV
+177 SVTNPLLLLLIG
-190 AVTGIVQSSSAVTSV
+190 AGITAIVQSSSAVTSV
-205 LIVMAQEGLL
+205 LIVMAQNGLL

-226 ILGTNIGTCVT
+226 ILGTNIGTCIT

-252 CLYHLL
+252 CLYHLM
-258 FNVIGSIIFLIVLW
+258 FNVIGSIIFLIVFW
-272 IWDDFYDL
+272 IWGGFYDDVL
-280 LFGLFGGSANA
+280 MQWFHND
-291 SEEVI
+291 
-296 VAANT
+296 T

-321 FIKYLVRLTELI
+321 FIKYLVKLTEI
-333 IPDRKKARRNRS
+333 MIPDRKKKS
-345 DEGFMDKRLLV
+345 KVQSGEGFMDKRLLV

-368 TTYTAGIAVK
+368 TTYTAGVAIK
-378 CLNNAVAGFIAKDDS
+378 CLNNAVAGFIAKNDS

-398 VKDVQKVN
+398 TADVNKVGE
-406 DLSQEIT
+406 LSREIT
-413 GYLLEISAKDIS
+413 DYLLEISAMDIS
-425 LSDEKLVNVL
+425 LNEEKLVNVL
-435 HRDNSDIVR
+435 HRDNIDVVR

-463 LVFSDVVKRDL
+463 LTFSEVVKHDL
-474 NKLMKLLNEQYELV
+474 NRLMGLINEQYELV
-488 VDIVENNNI
+488 VNIVENNDLL
-497 VKIKQSDEL
+497 KIKQSDEI

-512 SKKRLLD
+512 TKKRLLD
-519 EHIERMA
+519 EHIERMS

-543 NLERVGDHLSMMA
+543 NLERVGDHLSLMA
-556 HSVEEVV
+556 HSVEAVA